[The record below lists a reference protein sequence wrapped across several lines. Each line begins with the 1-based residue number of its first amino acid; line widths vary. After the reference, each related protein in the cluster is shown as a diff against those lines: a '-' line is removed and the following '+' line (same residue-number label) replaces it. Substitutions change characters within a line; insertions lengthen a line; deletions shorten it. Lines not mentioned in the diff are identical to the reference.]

1 MTQEFSASFFD
12 VEPDADALIDLE
24 EPYNPKIRLPTIL
37 AIDPGTKAMG
47 WTLCKGMKVKYWG
60 IVDFGT
66 NAKTPNKTKVLTQR
80 VADWCRQMESMFLKA
95 DYVLIEQQYQKGFR
109 SQFFPMT
116 VMQTIYGLV
125 LYFRKHKHNTCR
137 LINSNAVKRKFGFV
151 KGQGNAKNKAEI
163 VARFKHL
170 LPDDCKAGRIHDI
183 LDCILITKY
192 FYEKELEDPD
202 ESQEL

>member
-1 MTQEFSASFFD
+1 MSQEISFLD
-12 VEPDADALIDLE
+12 IVPDTAAMIDLE
-24 EPYNPKIRLPTIL
+24 EPYNPRIRLPSIL

-47 WTLCKGMKVKYWG
+47 WTLSKGMKVKHWG

-66 NAKTPNKTKVLTQR
+66 NAQTKNKTKVLTQR
-80 VADWCRQMESMFLKA
+80 VAQWCRDHEEMFLKA

-109 SQFFPMT
+109 SQFFPMV
-116 VMQTIYGLV
+116 VMQTIFGLV
-125 LYFRKHKHNTCR
+125 LYFRKHKHDTAR

-151 KGQGNAKNKAEI
+151 KGQGNAKNKAEV

-170 LPDDCKAGRIHDI
+170 LPPDCDAKRIHDV

-192 FYEKELEDPD
+192 FYEKELEDPE